1 MHIGKYVF
9 AQITQFLPQRYFR
22 RILTK
27 YDDRTKGWSFSHW
40 NHMLVLMFGQLM
52 GCGTLRELTDITTA
66 HGKKSKH
73 LGFGDKPVNRQM
85 LSKANLLRNHRIFE
99 EFAFHMVSIAQS
111 KRITKEFELHG
122 RFYAIDS
129 TTIDLCMS
137 VFRWAEFRST
147 KSGIKVHT
155 QIDIAT
161 EIPVFYRIT
170 NAKVHDVNSMDW
182 FTYEALAC
190 YVFDRGYFDLAR
202 LYQIHVFGA
211 FFIIREKGKPAYEI
225 VDGES
230 ILDGTDNVLKDQS
243 IRFTKKENKKKYPGT
258 IRRIVYYAPKL
269 HRSFVYYT
277 NNFFLNAKDI
287 ALLYKYRWQVE
298 LFFKWI
304 KQHLQIK
311 RFWGESE
318 NAVRI
323 QIHIAIITYCLI
335 AIIEHDLKIGR
346 PVVEVMRIL
355 GKSALT
361 TDSIIDLLQPL
372 KQETENR
379 MTDNSVLTSNLIN
392 IY

>member
-1 MHIGKYVF
+1 MYIGAYVF
-9 AQITQFLPQRYFR
+9 TQITQFLPQRQFR
-22 RILTK
+22 RIVAK
-27 YDDRTKGWSFSHW
+27 YEDRTKGWAMSHW
-40 NHMLVLMFGQLM
+40 NHLLVLMFGQLT
-52 GCGTLRELTDITTA
+52 GCATLRELTDITIA
-66 HGKKSKH
+66 HAKKSIF
-73 LGFGDKPVNRQM
+73 LGFGRNPINRQM
-85 LSKANLLRNHRIFE
+85 LSKANTLRDHRIFE
-99 EFAFHMVSIAQS
+99 EFAFYMVGIAQS

-147 KSGIKVHT
+147 KSGIRIHT

-182 FTYEALAC
+182 FTYEPLAC

-202 LYQIHVFGA
+202 LYRINTFGA
-211 FFIIREKGKPAYEI
+211 FFIIREKGKPAFEI

-230 ILDGTDNVLKDQS
+230 ILEGTDNVLKDQS
-243 IRFTKKENKKKYPGT
+243 IRFTKKENKEKYPGV
-258 IRRIVYYAPKL
+258 IRRIVYYAPEL

-277 NNFFLNAKDI
+277 NNFLLKAREI

-304 KQHLQIK
+304 KQHLRVK

-323 QIHIAIITYCLI
+323 QIHVAIITYSLI

-346 PVVEVMRIL
+346 PVFEVMRIL
-355 GKSALT
+355 GKSVLT
-361 TDSIIDLLQPL
+361 TDSIRDLLLPL
-372 KQETENR
+372 KEA
-379 MTDNSVLTSNLIN
+379 DNPDDGQL
-392 IY
+392 YFDFKPD

>member
-9 AQITQFLPQRYFR
+9 AQITQFLPQRHFR

-40 NHMLVLMFGQLM
+40 SHMLVLMFGQLM

-85 LSKANLLRNHRIFE
+85 LSKANLLRDHHIFE

-202 LYQIHVFGA
+202 LYKINVFGA

-243 IRFTKKENKKKYPGT
+243 IRFTKKENQEKYPGT
-258 IRRIVYYAPKL
+258 IRRIVYYAPEL

-277 NNFFLNAKDI
+277 NNFFLSAKDI

-304 KQHLQIK
+304 KQHLQVK

-346 PVVEVMRIL
+346 PIVEVMRIL

-361 TDSIIDLLQPL
+361 TDSICDLLQPL
-372 KQETENR
+372 KQETENP
-379 MTDNSVLTSNLIN
+379 DDGQLCLDFKSD
-392 IY
+392 

>member
-1 MHIGKYVF
+1 MHIGAYVF
-9 AQITQFLPQRYFR
+9 TQITQFLPQRQFR
-22 RILTK
+22 RIVAK
-27 YDDRTKGWSFSHW
+27 YNDRTKGWSMSHW
-40 NHMLVLMFGQLM
+40 SHMLVLMFGQFI
-52 GCGTLRELTDITTA
+52 GCGSLRELTVITIA
-66 HGKKSKH
+66 HAKKSVF
-73 LGFGDKPVNRQM
+73 LGFGRQPINRQM
-85 LSKANLLRNHRIFE
+85 LSKANSLRDHRVFE
-99 EFAFHMVSIAQS
+99 DFAFYMVSMVQAR
-111 KRITKEFELHG
+111 RITKEFELHG

-129 TTIDLCMS
+129 TTIDLCMA

-147 KSGIKVHT
+147 KSGIRIHT
-155 QIDIAT
+155 QIDIVT

-182 FTYEALAC
+182 FTYEPLAC

-202 LYQIHVFGA
+202 LYRIHVFGA
-211 FFIIREKGKPAYEI
+211 FFIIREKGKPDYEI

-243 IRFTKKENKKKYPGT
+243 IRFTKKENKEKYPGV
-258 IRRIVYYAPKL
+258 IRRIVYYAAEL
-269 HRSFVYYT
+269 HHSFVYYT
-277 NNFFLNAKDI
+277 NNFDLKAKEI

-304 KQHLQIK
+304 KQHLQVK

-346 PVVEVMRIL
+346 PVFEVMRVL

-361 TDSIIDLLQPL
+361 TDCIQDLLKPL
-372 KQETENR
+372 KREEDKPDGQLYF
-379 MTDNSVLTSNLIN
+379 DFKFD
-392 IY
+392 

>member
-1 MHIGKYVF
+1 MYIGAYVF
-9 AQITQFLPQRYFR
+9 TQITQFLPQRQFR
-22 RILTK
+22 RIVAK
-27 YDDRTKGWSFSHW
+27 YEDRTKGWAMSHW
-40 NHMLVLMFGQLM
+40 NHLLVLMFGQLT
-52 GCGTLRELTDITTA
+52 GCATLRELTDITIA
-66 HGKKSKH
+66 HAKKSIF
-73 LGFGDKPVNRQM
+73 LGFGRTPINRQM
-85 LSKANLLRNHRIFE
+85 LSKANTLRDHRIFE
-99 EFAFHMVSIAQS
+99 EFAFYMVGIAQS
-111 KRITKEFELHG
+111 RRITKEFELHG

-147 KSGIKVHT
+147 KSGIRIHT

-182 FTYEALAC
+182 FTYEPLAC

-202 LYQIHVFGA
+202 LYRINAFGA
-211 FFIIREKGKPAYEI
+211 FFIIREKGKPAFEI

-243 IRFTKKENKKKYPGT
+243 ICFTKKENKEKYPGV
-258 IRRIVYYAPKL
+258 IRRIVYYAPEL

-277 NNFFLNAKDI
+277 NNFLLKAREI

-298 LFFKWI
+298 LFFKWV
-304 KQHLQIK
+304 KQHLRVK

-323 QIHIAIITYCLI
+323 QIHVAIITYCLI

-346 PVVEVMRIL
+346 PVFEVMRIL
-355 GKSALT
+355 GKSVLT
-361 TDSIIDLLQPL
+361 TDSIRDLLLPL
-372 KQETENR
+372 KEA
-379 MTDNSVLTSNLIN
+379 DNPDDGQL
-392 IY
+392 YFDFKPD

>member
-1 MHIGKYVF
+1 
-9 AQITQFLPQRYFR
+9 
-22 RILTK
+22 
-27 YDDRTKGWSFSHW
+27 
-40 NHMLVLMFGQLM
+40 MFGQLM
-52 GCGTLRELTDITTA
+52 GCGSLRELTDITTA
-66 HGKKSKH
+66 HGRKSKH
-73 LGFGDKPVNRQM
+73 LGFGHQPINRQM
-85 LSKANLLRNHRIFE
+85 LSKANSLRDHRIFE
-99 EFAFHMVSIAQS
+99 EFAFYMVSIAQTR
-111 KRITKEFELHG
+111 RITKEFELHG
-122 RFYAIDS
+122 KFYAIDS

-147 KSGIKVHT
+147 KSGIRIHT
-155 QIDIAT
+155 QIDIVT

-182 FTYEALAC
+182 FTYEPLAC

-202 LYQIHVFGA
+202 LYHINAFGA

-243 IRFTKKENKKKYPGT
+243 IRFIKNANKEKYPGV
-258 IRRIVYYAPKL
+258 IRRIVYYSPELK
-269 HRSFVYYT
+269 RSFVYYT
-277 NNFFLNAKDI
+277 NNFYLAAKDI

-304 KQHLQIK
+304 KQHLQVK

-323 QIHIAIITYCLI
+323 QIHVAIITYCLI

-346 PVVEVMRIL
+346 PVLEVMRIL

-361 TDSIIDLLQPL
+361 TDNIQELLKPL
-372 KQETENR
+372 KETTKPN
-379 MTDNSVLTSNLIN
+379 DGQL
-392 IY
+392 YFDFKFD

>member
-9 AQITQFLPQRYFR
+9 AQITQFLPQRHFR
-22 RILTK
+22 RILAK
-27 YDDRTKGWSFSHW
+27 YDDRTKGWTMSHW
-40 NHMLVLMFGQLM
+40 SHMLVLMFGQLM

-73 LGFGDKPVNRQM
+73 LGFGDQPVNRQM
-85 LSKANLLRNHRIFE
+85 LSKANLLRDHRVFE
-99 EFAFHMVSIAQS
+99 EFTFHMVAIAQS
-111 KRITKEFELHG
+111 KRITREFELHG

-137 VFRWAEFRST
+137 VFRWAEFRSA

-155 QIDIAT
+155 QIDITT

-202 LYQIHVFGA
+202 LYQIHMLGA

-230 ILDGTDNVLKDQS
+230 ILDGTDNILKDQS
-243 IRFTKKENKKKYPGT
+243 IRFTKKENQKKYPG
-258 IRRIVYYAPKL
+258 IVRRIVYYAPEL

-277 NNFFLNAKDI
+277 NNFFLSAKDI

-304 KQHLQIK
+304 KQHLQVK

-323 QIHIAIITYCLI
+323 QIHVTIITYCLI

-346 PVVEVMRIL
+346 PVVEIMRIL

-361 TDSIIDLLQPL
+361 TDSIQDLLRPL
-372 KQETENR
+372 KQEAENL
-379 MTDNSVLTSNLIN
+379 DDGQL
-392 IY
+392 YFDFKFD

>member
-9 AQITQFLPQRYFR
+9 AQITQFLPQRHFR
-22 RILTK
+22 RILAK

-40 NHMLVLMFGQLM
+40 SHMLVLMFGQLM

-85 LSKANLLRNHRIFE
+85 LSKANLLRDHHIFE

-202 LYQIHVFGA
+202 LYKINVFGA

-243 IRFTKKENKKKYPGT
+243 IRFTKKENLEKYPGT
-258 IRRIVYYAPKL
+258 VRRIVYYAPEL

-277 NNFFLNAKDI
+277 NNFFLSAKDI

-304 KQHLQIK
+304 KQHLQVK

-346 PVVEVMRIL
+346 PIVEVMRIL

-361 TDSIIDLLQPL
+361 TDSIRDLLQPL
-372 KQETENR
+372 KQETENP
-379 MTDNSVLTSNLIN
+379 DDGQLCLEFKFD
-392 IY
+392 

>member
-1 MHIGKYVF
+1 MYIGAYVF
-9 AQITQFLPQRYFR
+9 TQITQFLPQRQFR
-22 RILTK
+22 RIVAK
-27 YDDRTKGWSFSHW
+27 YNDRIKGWSMSHW
-40 NHMLVLMFGQLM
+40 SHMLVLMFGQLI
-52 GCGTLRELTDITTA
+52 GCGSLRELTDITIA
-66 HGKKSKH
+66 HAKKSVF
-73 LGFGDKPVNRQM
+73 LGFGRQPINRQM
-85 LSKANLLRNHRIFE
+85 LSKANSLRDHRIFE
-99 EFAFHMVSIAQS
+99 EFAFYMVSMAQTR
-111 KRITKEFELHG
+111 RITKEFELHG

-129 TTIDLCMS
+129 TTIDLCMA

-147 KSGIKVHT
+147 KSGVRIHT
-155 QIDIAT
+155 QIDIVT

-182 FTYEALAC
+182 FTYEPLAC

-202 LYQIHVFGA
+202 LYRIHVFGA
-211 FFIIREKGKPAYEI
+211 FFIIREKGKPDYEI

-243 IRFTKKENKKKYPGT
+243 IRFTKKENREKYPGV
-258 IRRIVYYAPKL
+258 IRRIVYYATEL

-277 NNFFLNAKDI
+277 NNFDLKAKEI

-304 KQHLQIK
+304 KQHLQVK

-323 QIHIAIITYCLI
+323 QIHIAIITYCLV

-346 PVVEVMRIL
+346 PVFEVMRVL
-355 GKSALT
+355 GKSAFT
-361 TDSIIDLLQPL
+361 TDCIQDLLKPL
-372 KQETENR
+372 KREEDKPDGQLYF
-379 MTDNSVLTSNLIN
+379 DFKFD
-392 IY
+392 

>member
-1 MHIGKYVF
+1 MYIGAYVF
-9 AQITQFLPQRYFR
+9 TQITQFLPQRQFR
-22 RILTK
+22 RIVAK
-27 YDDRTKGWSFSHW
+27 YEDRTKGWAMSHW
-40 NHMLVLMFGQLM
+40 NHLLVLMFGQLT
-52 GCGTLRELTDITTA
+52 GCASLRELTDITIA
-66 HGKKSKH
+66 HAKKSIF
-73 LGFGDKPVNRQM
+73 LGFGRQPVNRQM
-85 LSKANLLRNHRIFE
+85 LSKANNLRDHRIFE
-99 EFAFHMVSIAQS
+99 EFAFYMVAKAQA

-122 RFYAIDS
+122 KFYAIDS
-129 TTIDLCMS
+129 TTIDLCMA

-147 KSGIKVHT
+147 KSGIKIHT
-155 QIDIAT
+155 QIDIVT

-225 VDGES
+225 VDGED
-230 ILDGTDNVLKDQS
+230 ILDGADNVLKDQS
-243 IRFTKKENKKKYPGT
+243 IRFIKKENREKYPGV
-258 IRRIVYYAPKL
+258 IRRIVYYAPEL
-269 HRSFVYYT
+269 HRSFIYYT
-277 NNFFLNAKDI
+277 NNFFLKAKEI

-304 KQHLQIK
+304 KQHLRVK

-323 QIHIAIITYCLI
+323 QIHVAIITYCLT

-346 PVVEVMRIL
+346 PVFEVMRIL
-355 GKSALT
+355 GKSVLT
-361 TDSIIDLLQPL
+361 TDSIRDLLLPL
-372 KQETENR
+372 RENEKQDDRQLN
-379 MTDNSVLTSNLIN
+379 IN
-392 IY
+392 FKFD

>member
-1 MHIGKYVF
+1 MYIGAYVF
-9 AQITQFLPQRYFR
+9 TQITQFLPQRQFR
-22 RILTK
+22 RIVAK
-27 YDDRTKGWSFSHW
+27 YEDRTKGWAMSHW
-40 NHMLVLMFGQLM
+40 NHLLVLMFGQLT
-52 GCGTLRELTDITTA
+52 GCATLRELTDITIA
-66 HGKKSKH
+66 HAKKSIF
-73 LGFGDKPVNRQM
+73 LGFGRNPINRQM
-85 LSKANLLRNHRIFE
+85 LSKANTLRDHRIFE
-99 EFAFHMVSIAQS
+99 EFAFYMVGIAQS

-147 KSGIKVHT
+147 KSGIRIHT

-182 FTYEALAC
+182 FTYEPLAC
-190 YVFDRGYFDLAR
+190 YGFDRGYFDLAR
-202 LYQIHVFGA
+202 LYRINTFGA
-211 FFIIREKGKPAYEI
+211 FFIIREKGKPAFEI

-230 ILDGTDNVLKDQS
+230 ILEGTDNVLKDQS
-243 IRFTKKENKKKYPGT
+243 IRFTKKENKEMYPGV
-258 IRRIVYYAPKL
+258 IRRIVYYAPEL

-277 NNFFLNAKDI
+277 NNFLLKAREI

-304 KQHLQIK
+304 KQHLRVK

-323 QIHIAIITYCLI
+323 QIHVAIITYCLI

-346 PVVEVMRIL
+346 PVFEGMRIL
-355 GKSALT
+355 GKSVLT
-361 TDSIIDLLQPL
+361 TDSIRDLLLPL
-372 KQETENR
+372 KEA
-379 MTDNSVLTSNLIN
+379 DNPDDGQL
-392 IY
+392 YFDFKPD

>member
-9 AQITQFLPQRYFR
+9 AQITQFLPQRHFR

-40 NHMLVLMFGQLM
+40 SHMLVLMFGQLM

-73 LGFGDKPVNRQM
+73 LGFGDRPVNRQI
-85 LSKANLLRNHRIFE
+85 LSKANLLRDHHIFE

-202 LYQIHVFGA
+202 LYKIHVFGA

-230 ILDGTDNVLKDQS
+230 ILHGTDNVLKDQS
-243 IRFTKKENKKKYPGT
+243 IRFTKKENLEKYPGT
-258 IRRIVYYAPKL
+258 VRRIVYYAPEL

-277 NNFFLNAKDI
+277 NNFFLSAKDI

-304 KQHLQIK
+304 KQHLQVK

-346 PVVEVMRIL
+346 PIVEVMRIL

-361 TDSIIDLLQPL
+361 TDSIRDLLQLL
-372 KQETENR
+372 KQETENP
-379 MTDNSVLTSNLIN
+379 DDGQLSLDFKFD
-392 IY
+392 

>member
-1 MHIGKYVF
+1 MYIGAYVF
-9 AQITQFLPQRYFR
+9 TQITRFLPQRQFR
-22 RILTK
+22 RIVAK
-27 YDDRTKGWSFSHW
+27 YEDRTKGWAMSHW
-40 NHMLVLMFGQLM
+40 NHLLVLMFGQLT
-52 GCGTLRELTDITTA
+52 GCASLRELTDITIA
-66 HGKKSKH
+66 HAKKSIF
-73 LGFGDKPVNRQM
+73 LGFGRQPINRQM
-85 LSKANLLRNHRIFE
+85 LSKANNLRDHRIFE
-99 EFAFHMVSIAQS
+99 EFAFYMVAIAQS
-111 KRITKEFELHG
+111 KRIIKEFELHG

-147 KSGIKVHT
+147 KSGIKIHT

-230 ILDGTDNVLKDQS
+230 LLEGEDNVLKDQS
-243 IRFTKKENKKKYPGT
+243 IRFTKTENQEKYPGV
-258 IRRIVYYAPKL
+258 IRRIVYYAPEL

-277 NNFFLNAKDI
+277 NNFFLKAKEI

-304 KQHLQIK
+304 KQHLRVK

-323 QIHIAIITYCLI
+323 QIHVAIITYCLT

-346 PVVEVMRIL
+346 PVFEVMRIL
-355 GKSALT
+355 GKSVLT
-361 TDSIIDLLQPL
+361 TDSIRDILLPL
-372 KQETENR
+372 RETEKQDDR
-379 MTDNSVLTSNLIN
+379 QLN
-392 IY
+392 IDFKFD

>member
-9 AQITQFLPQRYFR
+9 AQITQFLPQRHFR

-27 YDDRTKGWSFSHW
+27 YNDRTKGWSFSHW
-40 NHMLVLMFGQLM
+40 SHMLVLMFGQLM

-85 LSKANLLRNHRIFE
+85 LSKANLLRDHHIFE

-182 FTYEALAC
+182 FTYEAFAC

-202 LYQIHVFGA
+202 LYKINVFGA

-243 IRFTKKENKKKYPGT
+243 IRFTKKENQEKFPGT
-258 IRRIVYYAPKL
+258 VRRIVYYAPEL

-277 NNFFLNAKDI
+277 NNFFLSAKDI

-304 KQHLQIK
+304 KQHLQVK

-346 PVVEVMRIL
+346 PIVEVMRIL

-361 TDSIIDLLQPL
+361 TDSIRDLLQPL
-372 KQETENR
+372 KLETENP
-379 MTDNSVLTSNLIN
+379 DNGQLSLDFKFD
-392 IY
+392 

>member
-9 AQITQFLPQRYFR
+9 AQITQFLPQRHFR

-40 NHMLVLMFGQLM
+40 SHMLVLMFGQLM

-73 LGFGDKPVNRQM
+73 LGFGDRPVNRQM
-85 LSKANLLRNHRIFE
+85 LSKANLLRDHHIFE

-202 LYQIHVFGA
+202 LYKIHVFGA

-243 IRFTKKENKKKYPGT
+243 IRFTKKENLEKYPGT
-258 IRRIVYYAPKL
+258 VRRIVYYAPEL

-277 NNFFLNAKDI
+277 NNFFLSAKDI

-298 LFFKWI
+298 LFFKWS
-304 KQHLQIK
+304 KQHLQVK

-335 AIIEHDLKIGR
+335 AIIEHDLNIGR
-346 PVVEVMRIL
+346 PIVEVMRIL

-361 TDSIIDLLQPL
+361 TDSIRDLLQLL
-372 KQETENR
+372 KQETENP
-379 MTDNSVLTSNLIN
+379 DDGQLSLDFKFD
-392 IY
+392 

>member
-1 MHIGKYVF
+1 MYIGAYVF
-9 AQITQFLPQRYFR
+9 TQITQFLPQRQFR
-22 RILTK
+22 RIVAK
-27 YDDRTKGWSFSHW
+27 YEDRTKGWAMSHW
-40 NHMLVLMFGQLM
+40 NHLLVLMFGQLT
-52 GCGTLRELTDITTA
+52 GCASLRELTDITIA
-66 HGKKSKH
+66 HAKKSIF
-73 LGFGDKPVNRQM
+73 LGFGRQPVNRQM
-85 LSKANLLRNHRIFE
+85 LSKANNLRDHRIFE
-99 EFAFHMVSIAQS
+99 EFAFYMVAKAQA

-122 RFYAIDS
+122 KFYAIDS
-129 TTIDLCMS
+129 TTIDLCMA

-147 KSGIKVHT
+147 KSGIKIHT
-155 QIDIAT
+155 QIDIVT

-225 VDGES
+225 VDGED
-230 ILDGTDNVLKDQS
+230 ILDGADNVLKDQS
-243 IRFTKKENKKKYPGT
+243 IRFIKKENREKYPGV
-258 IRRIVYYAPKL
+258 IRRIVYYAPEL
-269 HRSFVYYT
+269 HRSFIYYT
-277 NNFFLNAKDI
+277 NNFFLKAKEI

-304 KQHLQIK
+304 KQHLRVK

-323 QIHIAIITYCLI
+323 QIHVSIITYCLT

-346 PVVEVMRIL
+346 PVFEVMRIL
-355 GKSALT
+355 GKSVLT
-361 TDSIIDLLQPL
+361 TDSIRDLLLPL
-372 KQETENR
+372 RENEKQDDRQLN
-379 MTDNSVLTSNLIN
+379 IN
-392 IY
+392 FNFD

>member
-9 AQITQFLPQRYFR
+9 AQITQFLPQRHFR

-40 NHMLVLMFGQLM
+40 SHMLVLMFGQLI
-52 GCGTLRELTDITTA
+52 GCGTLRELTDITIA

-73 LGFGDKPVNRQM
+73 LGFGDRPVNRQM
-85 LSKANLLRNHRIFE
+85 LSKANLLRDHHIFE

-202 LYQIHVFGA
+202 LYKINVFGA

-243 IRFTKKENKKKYPGT
+243 IRFTKKENLEKYPGT
-258 IRRIVYYAPKL
+258 VRRIVYYAPEL

-277 NNFFLNAKDI
+277 NNFFLSAKDI

-304 KQHLQIK
+304 KQHLQVK

-346 PVVEVMRIL
+346 PIVEVMRIL

-361 TDSIIDLLQPL
+361 TDSIRDLLQPL
-372 KQETENR
+372 KQETENP
-379 MTDNSVLTSNLIN
+379 DDGQLSLDFKFD
-392 IY
+392 

>member
-1 MHIGKYVF
+1 MYIGAYVF
-9 AQITQFLPQRYFR
+9 TQITQFLPQRQFR
-22 RILTK
+22 RIVAK
-27 YDDRTKGWSFSHW
+27 YEDRTKGWAMSHW
-40 NHMLVLMFGQLM
+40 NHLLVLMFGQLT
-52 GCGTLRELTDITTA
+52 GCATLRELTDITIA
-66 HGKKSKH
+66 HAKKSIF
-73 LGFGDKPVNRQM
+73 LGFGRNPINRQM
-85 LSKANLLRNHRIFE
+85 LSKANTLRDHRIFE
-99 EFAFHMVSIAQS
+99 EFAFYMVGIAQS

-147 KSGIKVHT
+147 KSGIRIHT

-182 FTYEALAC
+182 FAYEPLAC

-202 LYQIHVFGA
+202 LYRINTFGG
-211 FFIIREKGKPAYEI
+211 FFIIREKGKPAFEI

-230 ILDGTDNVLKDQS
+230 ILEGTDNVLKDQS
-243 IRFTKKENKKKYPGT
+243 IRFTNKENKEKYPGV
-258 IRRIVYYAPKL
+258 IRRIVYYAPEL

-277 NNFFLNAKDI
+277 NNFLLKAREI

-304 KQHLQIK
+304 KQHLRVK

-323 QIHIAIITYCLI
+323 QIHVAIITYCLI

-346 PVVEVMRIL
+346 PVFEVMRIL
-355 GKSALT
+355 GKSVLT
-361 TDSIIDLLQPL
+361 TDSIRDLLLPL
-372 KQETENR
+372 KEA
-379 MTDNSVLTSNLIN
+379 DNPDDGQL
-392 IY
+392 YFDFKPD

>member
-1 MHIGKYVF
+1 MYIGAYVF
-9 AQITQFLPQRYFR
+9 TQITRFLPQRQFR
-22 RILTK
+22 RIVAK
-27 YDDRTKGWSFSHW
+27 YEDRTKGWAMSHW
-40 NHMLVLMFGQLM
+40 NHLLVLMFGQLT
-52 GCGTLRELTDITTA
+52 GCASLRELTDITIA
-66 HGKKSKH
+66 HAKKSIF
-73 LGFGDKPVNRQM
+73 LGFGRQPVNRQM
-85 LSKANLLRNHRIFE
+85 LSKANSLRDHRIFE
-99 EFAFHMVSIAQS
+99 EFAFYMVAIAQS
-111 KRITKEFELHG
+111 KRTTKEFELHG

-147 KSGIKVHT
+147 KSGIKIHT
-155 QIDIAT
+155 QLDIAT

-170 NAKVHDVNSMDW
+170 TAKIHDVNSMDW

-230 ILDGTDNVLKDQS
+230 LLEGKDNVLKDQS
-243 IRFTKKENKKKYPGT
+243 IRFTKKENQEKYPGV
-258 IRRIVYYAPKL
+258 IRRIVYYAPEL

-277 NNFFLNAKDI
+277 NNFFLKAKEI

-304 KQHLQIK
+304 KQHLRVK

-323 QIHIAIITYCLI
+323 QIHVAIITYCLT

-346 PVVEVMRIL
+346 PVFEVMRIL
-355 GKSALT
+355 GKSVLT
-361 TDSIIDLLQPL
+361 TDSIRDLLLPL
-372 KQETENR
+372 RETEKPDDR
-379 MTDNSVLTSNLIN
+379 QLN
-392 IY
+392 IDFKFD

>member
-1 MHIGKYVF
+1 MHIGKFVF
-9 AQITQFLPQRYFR
+9 AQIVQFLPQRHFR
-22 RILTK
+22 RIVAK
-27 YDDRTKGWSFSHW
+27 YDDRTRGWSMSHW
-40 NHMLVLMFGQLM
+40 NHMLVLLFGQLI
-52 GCGTLRELTDITTA
+52 GCGSLRELTDITIA
-66 HGKKSKH
+66 HAKKSKH
-73 LGFGDKPVNRQM
+73 LGFGIQPINRQM
-85 LSKANLLRNHRIFE
+85 LSKANFLRDHRIFE
-99 EFAFHMVSIAQS
+99 EFAFHMVGIAQS

-122 RFYAIDS
+122 KFYAIDS
-129 TTIDLCMS
+129 TTINLCMA
-137 VFRWAEFRST
+137 VFRWAEFKST
-147 KSGIKVHT
+147 KSGIRIHT
-155 QIDIAT
+155 QIDIVT

-202 LYQIHVFGA
+202 LYRIHVFGA
-211 FFIIREKGKPAYEI
+211 FFIIREKGRPDYEI

-230 ILDGTDNVLKDQS
+230 ILDGADNVFKDQT
-243 IRFTKKENKKKYPGT
+243 IRFTKKENKEKYPGV
-258 IRRIVYYAPKL
+258 IRRIVYYAPEL

-277 NNFFLNAKDI
+277 NNFYLKAKEI

-304 KQHLQIK
+304 KQHLQVK

-323 QIHIAIITYCLI
+323 QIHVAIITYCLI

-346 PVVEVMRIL
+346 PVFEVMRIL

-361 TDSIIDLLQPL
+361 TDCIRDLLQPL
-372 KQETENR
+372 RREQDDQPDGQLSIDFKF
-379 MTDNSVLTSNLIN
+379 D
-392 IY
+392 

>member
-9 AQITQFLPQRYFR
+9 AQITQFLPQRHFR

-40 NHMLVLMFGQLM
+40 SHMLVLMFGQLM

-73 LGFGDKPVNRQM
+73 LGFGDRPVNRQM
-85 LSKANLLRNHRIFE
+85 LSKANLLRDHHIFE

-202 LYQIHVFGA
+202 LYKIHVFGA
-211 FFIIREKGKPAYEI
+211 FFIIREKRKPAYEI

-243 IRFTKKENKKKYPGT
+243 IRFTKKENLEKYPGT
-258 IRRIVYYAPKL
+258 VRRIVYYAPEL

-277 NNFFLNAKDI
+277 NNFFLSAKDI

-304 KQHLQIK
+304 KQHLHIK
-311 RFWGESE
+311 TSYGTSQ
-318 NAVRI
+318 NAVYT
-323 QIHIAIITYCLI
+323 QIWMAVCDYLLLIIAKKRYGLVPSLHSISNS
-335 AIIEHDLKIGR
+335 IGQVLFR
-346 PVVEVMRIL
+346 RADIRELYNQPTLPVNV
-355 GKSALT
+355 
-361 TDSIIDLLQPL
+361 P
-372 KQETENR
+372 ETEA
-379 MTDNSVLTSNLIN
+379 VEQLTLW
-392 IY
+392 

>member
-9 AQITQFLPQRYFR
+9 VQITQFFPQRHFR

-40 NHMLVLMFGQLM
+40 SHMLVLMFGQLM

-73 LGFGDKPVNRQM
+73 LGFGDRPVNRQM
-85 LSKANLLRNHRIFE
+85 LSKANLLRDHHIFE
-99 EFAFHMVSIAQS
+99 EFAFHVVSIAQS

-202 LYQIHVFGA
+202 LYKIHVFGA

-243 IRFTKKENKKKYPGT
+243 IRFTKKENQEKYPGT
-258 IRRIVYYAPKL
+258 VWRIVYYAPEL
-269 HRSFVYYT
+269 HRSLVYCT
-277 NNFFLNAKDI
+277 NNFFLSAMEGI
-287 ALLYKYRWQVE
+287 
-298 LFFKWI
+298 
-304 KQHLQIK
+304 
-311 RFWGESE
+311 
-318 NAVRI
+318 VR
-323 QIHIAIITYCLI
+323 C
-335 AIIEHDLKIGR
+335 
-346 PVVEVMRIL
+346 
-355 GKSALT
+355 
-361 TDSIIDLLQPL
+361 
-372 KQETENR
+372 
-379 MTDNSVLTSNLIN
+379 
-392 IY
+392 

>member
-9 AQITQFLPQRYFR
+9 AQITQFLPQRHFR

-40 NHMLVLMFGQLM
+40 SHMLVLMFGQLM

-85 LSKANLLRNHRIFE
+85 LSKANLLRDHHIFE

-202 LYQIHVFGA
+202 LYKINVFGA

-243 IRFTKKENKKKYPGT
+243 IRFTKKENLEKYPGT
-258 IRRIVYYAPKL
+258 IRRIVYYAPEL

-277 NNFFLNAKDI
+277 NNFFLSAKDI

-304 KQHLQIK
+304 KQHLQVK
-311 RFWGESE
+311 QFWGESE

-346 PVVEVMRIL
+346 PIVEVMRIL

-361 TDSIIDLLQPL
+361 TDSICDLLQPL
-372 KQETENR
+372 KQETENP
-379 MTDNSVLTSNLIN
+379 DDGQLCLDFKFD
-392 IY
+392 